1 MPDVVFYGILFIIY
15 QEKLIVYDKSG
26 KIFSKKAGKRRKK
39 QKRIPGG
46 VRKRGSCGIM
56 ETQEKKANS

>member
-1 MPDVVFYGILFIIY
+1 MPDVLFYGILFIIY

-39 QKRIPGG
+39 T
-46 VRKRGSCGIM
+46 
-56 ETQEKKANS
+56 ETYSGRDEETRQLRNNGNTGEESK